1 MAAGDESILRTNA
14 PATPFLPLP
23 KPIPSGAKCTMMG
36 SIAST
41 KLRQGKKSIYGAKHA
56 SGYPT
61 FLGMREQGEMLAKA
75 GPPKKSEDDAR

>member
-14 PATPFLPLP
+14 PTPFLSPP
-23 KPIPSGAKCTMMG
+23 NPIPSGAKYTMMG

-41 KLRQGKKSIYGAKHA
+41 KLRHGKKSIFDAKHA

-75 GPPKKSEDDAR
+75 EPPKKSEDDAR

>member
-14 PATPFLPLP
+14 PTPFLSL
-23 KPIPSGAKCTMMG
+23 PIPSGAKYYMMG

-75 GPPKKSEDDAR
+75 EPPKKSEDDAR